1 MKTSSLLTMAL
12 LIQAGRLAAQHE
24 PVEPNRSATRRVAFA
39 QHCFWTG
46 EMKLGQIE
54 GVVRTEAG
62 FFQGREVT
70 LVHFASDRISLE
82 ELARKASQAGVADM
96 LYLEPASGPQQTAN
110 LAVPLGKPLDQTY
123 RASVDDARPS
133 VLQLREVIAREEN
146 RVAIAAKI
154 GRSAHTIEHERVFF
168 LNRADVVDMTARVDA
183 LVRGAAALQ
192 LREERPEPFRMLE
205 INPDRQSSLAH
216 CLPTVIR
223 ACGSLPRA
231 RAGF

>member
-1 MKTSSLLTMAL
+1 MAL

-110 LAVPLGKPLDQTY
+110 LAVTLGRPLDQTY
-123 RASVDDARPS
+123 RVAPASDQKKQIAGTPFAGLRLTPDQATKVNAFAR
-133 VLQLREVIAREEN
+133 A
-146 RVAIAAKI
+146 
-154 GRSAHTIEHERVFF
+154 
-168 LNRADVVDMTARVDA
+168 
-183 LVRGAAALQ
+183 
-192 LREERPEPFRMLE
+192 
-205 INPDRQSSLAH
+205 NPDRALEWLAP
-216 CLPTVIR
+216 LQREQFRKTK
-223 ACGSLPRA
+223 
-231 RAGF
+231 